1 MFKPLKDSASL
12 QVNNEKKF
20 LVLGFR
26 FFVSNIMSG
35 ILLGLFGLLHLALG
49 PNR

>member
-1 MFKPLKDSASL
+1 MIK
-12 QVNNEKKF
+12 NF

-26 FFVSNIMSG
+26 FFVSDIING
-35 ILLGLFGLLHLALG
+35 VVLGLFSPLRLALG

>member
-1 MFKPLKDSASL
+1 MEI
-12 QVNNEKKF
+12 EKKF

-26 FFVSNIMSG
+26 FFVSNVRSG
-35 ILLGLFGLLHLALG
+35 VVLGLFGLFHLALG